1 MAHEVLKGAPVSAK
15 AQTEANETGGPCPG
29 KYGPPT
35 TKGDFMEFEE
45 KLEAAG
51 ATPKPDGVL
60 PPCGAGGN
68 AAQTLRFAVRKVL
81 AQSGMT
87 QDRMARNA
95 GVSGSALSQW
105 LRGQYGGNNEALEE
119 RISAWLAEPQNN
131 VLDRCET
138 APTWVPTPTG
148 EAIER
153 VLTYARTTPS
163 IGVVYGG
170 AGVGKTTALKR
181 YASDYTDAWY
191 VKLQPTSSTI
201 MGALRAVYEAIAARN
216 CNEIRVAE
224 ISREIEQLLRWRHSA
239 GALLVIDESQGL
251 TFEAL
256 EELRSIHDSTG
267 MGLVLAGNEKVY
279 SNMIG
284 GTRRA
289 DFAQLFSR
297 VGRNLRLDRPTA
309 EDVDAILKA
318 WHIEG
323 PKEREFCQ
331 QKASLPGALREM
343 TKLLSAAAIAAHA
356 MGGPIDIKV
365 LRAAWREV
373 GGSQ

>member
-15 AQTEANETGGPCPG
+15 AQTEANETGGPCRG

-45 KLEAAG
+45 NREAAG
-51 ATPKPDGVL
+51 ATPAPDGA
-60 PPCGAGGN
+60 PPPGGAGGS
-68 AAQTLRFAVRKVL
+68 AALSLRNTVRKVL

-105 LRGQYGGNNEALEE
+105 LRGQYGGNNDALEE
-119 RISAWLAEPQNN
+119 RIAAWLAETQTN
-131 VLDRCET
+131 VLNRCET

-163 IGVVYGG
+163 IGIVYGG

-181 YASDYTDAWY
+181 YASDFTDAWY
-191 VKLQPTSSTI
+191 VKLQPTRSTL
-201 MGALRAVYEAIAARN
+201 MEALRAVYEVIANRN

-224 ISREIEQLLRWRHSA
+224 ISREIEQLLCWRHSA
-239 GALLVIDESQGL
+239 GALLIIDESQGL

-279 SNMIG
+279 SNMTG

-297 VGRNLRLDRPTA
+297 VGRSLRLDRPTS
-309 EDVDAILKA
+309 EDVDAILQA
-318 WHIEG
+318 WRIQG
-323 PKEREFCQ
+323 AKEREFCHRI
-331 QKASLPGALREM
+331 ASMPGALREM
-343 TKLLSAAAIAAHA
+343 EKLLKAAAIAAHS
-356 MGGPIDIKV
+356 MGCAVDLKM
-365 LRAAWREV
+365 LHAAWREV
-373 GGSQ
+373 GGGQ